1 MSNNRYRW
9 TKQDSKDFDYATGI
23 IAGLIIITAI
33 ITFFSR
39 PSISLIGGKLIITQ
53 GLIIPSLIIGTMIW
67 SVFEVF
73 TKATKKAYDI
83 IIKVII
89 AFPIGLLIGGFIGYE
104 SNFGS
109 LIVTPAYNGNVY
121 ALFDLISIFI
131 FLVVLVATNVYYH
144 HCTPIRRR

>member
-1 MSNNRYRW
+1 MSNRYRW
-9 TKQDSKDFDYATGI
+9 TKQDSKDFDYVTAGI
-23 IAGLIIITAI
+23 SGLIIITAI

-67 SVFEVF
+67 SVFEIF
-73 TKATKKAYDI
+73 TKASRKAYDI

-104 SNFGS
+104 SNFGQ
-109 LIVTPAYNGNVY
+109 LIVTPAYNGNIY